1 MDYSKFLKTIA
12 KELKGFYGMKADI
25 EVKDMI
31 QNNDV
36 HRDGLLITFP
46 GKGKSVCPVIYLDT
60 VFESFSDGS
69 KTMDECIGM
78 IANMREEFAADD
90 SMKNIANE
98 LLNWE
103 NIKDSVY
110 PALISV
116 SENRELLKK
125 LACTPF
131 LDLAIIYIIRRELGS
146 EGNAS
151 VKITN
156 TMLNFYGI
164 EKSQLHQ
171 HAIANQEKD
180 NYEMA
185 DMMELLLQALPESE
199 REMIPNTS
207 GLESGKMYVLT
218 NASKFYGA
226 AGILDSKLLE
236 RSLGNTTAFILPSSI
251 HETIFV
257 PISEGMD
264 ADSLNGTI
272 REVNDTQL
280 DVSERLSDHCY
291 IYDGNSKRIK
301 MCA

>member
-1 MDYSKFLKTIA
+1 MDYKKFLKTIV
-12 KELKGFYGMKADI
+12 KELKGFYGRKADI
-25 EVKDMI
+25 EVKNMI

-46 GKGKSVCPVIYLDT
+46 GKGESVCPVIYLDT

-78 IANMREEFAADD
+78 IANMREEFAADNG
-90 SMKNIANE
+90 MKNMANE

-103 NIKDSVY
+103 NVKGSVY

-116 SENRELLKK
+116 SENREVLKK
-125 LACTPF
+125 FAYTPF
-131 LDLAIIYIIRRELGS
+131 LDLATIYIIRRELGD

-164 EKSQLHQ
+164 EKGKLHQ
-171 HAIANQEKD
+171 QATANLEKD

-199 REMIPNTS
+199 REMMPDTS
-207 GLESGKMYVLT
+207 GLEAGKMYVLT

-236 RSLGNTTAFILPSSI
+236 RSLGNMTAFILPSSI

-264 ADSLNGTI
+264 ADSLNRTI

-291 IYDGNSKRIK
+291 IYDGKSKRIK

>member
-1 MDYSKFLKTIA
+1 MDYKKFMKTIV
-12 KELKGFYGMKADI
+12 KELKGFYGRKADI
-25 EVKDMI
+25 EVKNII

-36 HRDGLLITFP
+36 HRDSLLITFL
-46 GKGKSVCPVIYLDT
+46 GKGESICPVIYLDT

-69 KTMDECIGM
+69 KTMDECIGV
-78 IANMREEFAADD
+78 IANMREEFAADN
-90 SMKNIANE
+90 SMKNMANE

-103 NIKDSVY
+103 NVKGSVY

-116 SENRELLKK
+116 SENREVLKK
-125 LACTPF
+125 LAYTPF
-131 LDLAIIYIIRRELGS
+131 LDLATIYIIRQELGD

-164 EKSQLHQ
+164 EKGKLHQ
-171 HAIANQEKD
+171 QATANLEKD

-199 REMIPNTS
+199 REMIPDTS
-207 GLESGKMYVLT
+207 GLEAGKMYVLT

-226 AGILDSKLLE
+226 AGILDSRLLE
-236 RSLGNTTAFILPSSI
+236 QSLGNMTAFVLPSSI

-257 PISEGMD
+257 PISKGMD
-264 ADSLNGTI
+264 ADSLNRTI

-291 IYDGNSKRIK
+291 IYDGKSKRIK